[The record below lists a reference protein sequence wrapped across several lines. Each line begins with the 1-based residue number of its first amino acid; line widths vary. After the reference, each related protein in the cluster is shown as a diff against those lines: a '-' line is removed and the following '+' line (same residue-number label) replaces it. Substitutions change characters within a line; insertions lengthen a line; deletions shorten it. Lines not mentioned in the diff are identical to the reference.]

1 MQSRRIYPVQRM
13 LNSLHRLLFSYLAGT
28 ALLVAD
34 TAPSVDA
41 HTQDLRLTVAVTALQ
56 SSATSEGE
64 TRRIRAELEALV
76 VEAPA
81 AEPGIA
87 ARYLLGRLRQ
97 IEEGIGKP
105 PEFTALIS
113 EYPQHPLAQL
123 AAVKV
128 ILRRLYADGP
138 ETPEARLQAAE
149 QLGRVVTLPAL
160 LCDFHQA
167 MGDAYIFY
175 GDRREP
181 ALRHLRAAEALGIPS
196 AAARANVLVQIGEL
210 ARLTGEAAVAEWSYR
225 KFLADFPR
233 DLRQQIVRD
242 RLAEMGG
249 AAP

>member
-1 MQSRRIYPVQRM
+1 MRLRVCFALALGLIGPESRAADAASARA
-13 LNSLHRLLFSYLAGT
+13 RL
-28 ALLVAD
+28 
-34 TAPSVDA
+34 DA
-41 HTQDLRLTVAVTALQ
+41 TVAELQ
-56 SSATSEGE
+56 SPSISEQDN
-64 TRRIRAELEALV
+64 RRIRAELAALV

-81 AEPGIA
+81 TEAGIA

-97 IEEGIGKP
+97 IEEGIGEP
-105 PEFTALIS
+105 PEFTALLN
-113 EYPQHPLAQL
+113 EHPQHPLAQL

-128 ILRRLYADGP
+128 ILQRLYADGS

-149 QLGRVVTLPAL
+149 QLGRGVTLPAL
-160 LCDFHQA
+160 RCDFHQA
-167 MGDAYIFY
+167 MGEAYIFY

-210 ARLTGEAAVAEWSYR
+210 ARLTGDGAVAGWSYR

-242 RLAEMGG
+242 RLAEIGG

>member
-1 MQSRRIYPVQRM
+1 MRLLLCFAFALGLIGPALRAAEAASARARLDAAVAVLQSPAVSEQDSRRV
-13 LNSLHRLLFSYLAGT
+13 
-28 ALLVAD
+28 
-34 TAPSVDA
+34 
-41 HTQDLRLTVAVTALQ
+41 
-56 SSATSEGE
+56 
-64 TRRIRAELEALV
+64 RAELEALV
-76 VEAPA
+76 AESPA

-97 IEEGIGKP
+97 IEEGIGEP
-105 PEFTALIS
+105 PEFTALLG
-113 EYPQHPLAQL
+113 EHPQHPLAQL

-128 ILRRLYADGP
+128 IQRRLYADGP

-149 QLGRVVTLPAL
+149 QLGRGVVLPAL
-160 LCDFHQA
+160 LGDFHQA

-175 GDRREP
+175 GDRHEP

-210 ARLTGEAAVAEWSYR
+210 ARLTGNGAVAEWSYR

-242 RLAEMGG
+242 RLVEIGG
-249 AAP
+249 TAP